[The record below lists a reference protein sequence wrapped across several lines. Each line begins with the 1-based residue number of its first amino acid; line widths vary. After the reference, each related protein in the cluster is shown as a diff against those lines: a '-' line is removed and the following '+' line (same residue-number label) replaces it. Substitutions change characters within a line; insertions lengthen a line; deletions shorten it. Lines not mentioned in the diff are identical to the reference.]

1 MQGFKFRQR
10 FAWPNSQ
17 AQHGIGQL
25 GKPLRRR
32 WLPLDWTLRRVTF
45 EPHGLGQEGVVPL
58 RWPFTHVQCRPSV
71 RARTNRTCMHA
82 PPEISV
88 SLQHVWG
95 SALLP
100 QTICC
105 LRLHAKP

>member
-1 MQGFKFRQR
+1 M
-10 FAWPNSQ
+10 
-17 AQHGIGQL
+17 
-25 GKPLRRR
+25 
-32 WLPLDWTLRRVTF
+32 
-45 EPHGLGQEGVVPL
+45 PL